1 MSGLDR
7 VGIVAAGRPEELLR
21 GALPFLSV
29 LLLMAIDLAPL
40 PTPAPTALA
49 PLLCLS
55 GIFYWTVH
63 RPDLL
68 GNTLVLIATV
78 VLDATAG
85 LPLGLTALAFF
96 VTRLLLLAPPRFFAG
111 RSFLVLWACYGLAV
125 TVLMIL
131 RWLLASLYFQHLF
144 ALRPVAFELLLTT
157 AAYPL
162 VSFVMARLHPYLPK
176 VAHAAPRG

>member
-1 MSGLDR
+1 MSGLER
-7 VGIVAAGRPEELLR
+7 GGIVSAGRPEELLR
-21 GALPFLSV
+21 GSLPFLSV
-29 LLLMAIDLAPL
+29 LLLICIDLAPL
-40 PTPAPTALA
+40 PTAAPTALS

-55 GIFYWTVH
+55 AIFYWTVH

-85 LPLGLTALAFF
+85 LPLGLTATALF

-111 RSFLVLWACYGLAV
+111 RSFLVLWACFSLAV
-125 TVLMIL
+125 TVLMTL

-144 ALRPVAFELLLTT
+144 AFRPVAFELLLTI

-162 VSFVMARLHPYLPK
+162 VSLLMARLHPSLPK

>member
-1 MSGLDR
+1 MSGLER
-7 VGIVAAGRPEELLR
+7 GGAVTTGRPEEVLR
-21 GALPFLSV
+21 GSLPFFAV
-29 LLLMAIDLAPL
+29 LLLVCIDLAPL
-40 PTPAPTALA
+40 PSPAPTALS

-68 GNTLVLIATV
+68 GNTLVLLVTI

-85 LPLGLTALAFF
+85 LPLGLTAAAFF

-111 RSFLVLWACYGLAV
+111 RTFLVLWACFSLAA
-125 TVLMIL
+125 TVLMTL
-131 RWLLASLYFQHLF
+131 RWLLASLYFQHVF
-144 ALRPVAFELLLTT
+144 AFRPVAFELLLTI

-162 VSFVMARLHPYLPK
+162 VSLAMARLHPHLPK
-176 VAHAAPRG
+176 VAHAASRG

>member
-1 MSGLDR
+1 MSGLER
-7 VGIVAAGRPEELLR
+7 GGIVTTGRPEELLR
-21 GALPFLSV
+21 GSLPFLSV
-29 LLLMAIDLAPL
+29 LLLIGIDLAPL
-40 PTPAPTALA
+40 PSPAPTALS

-55 GIFYWTVH
+55 AIFYWTVH

-85 LPLGLTALAFF
+85 LPLGLTATALF

-111 RSFLVLWACYGLAV
+111 RSFLVLWACFSLAV
-125 TVLMIL
+125 TVLMTL
-131 RWLLASLYFQHLF
+131 RWLLASVYFQHLF
-144 ALRPVAFELLLTT
+144 AFRPVAFELLLTI

-162 VSFVMARLHPYLPK
+162 VSLGMARLHPYLPK

>member
-1 MSGLDR
+1 MSGLER
-7 VGIVAAGRPEELLR
+7 AGIVTSGRPEELLR

-29 LLLMAIDLAPL
+29 LLLVCIDLAPL
-40 PTPAPTALA
+40 PSPAPTNLS
-49 PLLCLS
+49 PLLCLC
-55 GIFYWTVH
+55 GIFYWSVN

-68 GNTLVLIATV
+68 GNTLILILTI

-85 LPLGLTALAFF
+85 LPLGLTAAALFA
-96 VTRLLLLAPPRFFAG
+96 TRLLMLAPPRFFAG
-111 RSFLVLWACYGLAV
+111 RSFLVLWACFSLAI
-125 TVLMIL
+125 TVLMSL

-144 ALRPVAFELLLTT
+144 AFRPVAFELLLTI

-162 VSFVMARLHPYLPK
+162 VSLVLARLQPHLPK